1 MNNEMTITIPS
12 CDDINLL
19 SPKDVAE
26 RLATCGALTLDD
38 GERTGEMRVEYGVDL
53 EIDIHVSDPSDPR
66 IDGHL
71 DHTETYTLDDLRTYL
86 ADTAEYLIWVKDA
99 NGDDYLACFGI

>member
-1 MNNEMTITIPS
+1 MNNGMTITIPS

-26 RLATCGALTLDD
+26 RFTTCGALTLDD

-71 DHTETYTLDDLRTYL
+71 DHIETFTLGDLRTYL
-86 ADTAEYLIWVKDA
+86 ADTAEYLIWV
-99 NGDDYLACFGI
+99 

>member
-1 MNNEMTITIPS
+1 MNNEMTITITN
-12 CDDINLL
+12 CDEVNLL

-26 RLATCGALTLDD
+26 RLVTCGALTLDD

-71 DHTETYTLDDLRTYL
+71 DRTETFTLGDLRTTL
-86 ADTAEYLIWVKDA
+86 PTLPSI
-99 NGDDYLACFGI
+99 

>member
-38 GERTGEMRVEYGVDL
+38 GDRTG
-53 EIDIHVSDPSDPR
+53 
-66 IDGHL
+66 
-71 DHTETYTLDDLRTYL
+71 
-86 ADTAEYLIWVKDA
+86 
-99 NGDDYLACFGI
+99 